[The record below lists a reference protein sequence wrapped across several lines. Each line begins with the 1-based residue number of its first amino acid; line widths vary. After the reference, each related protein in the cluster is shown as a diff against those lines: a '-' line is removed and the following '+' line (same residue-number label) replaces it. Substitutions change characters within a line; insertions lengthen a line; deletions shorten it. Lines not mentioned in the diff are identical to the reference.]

1 MDNLN
6 NLVDALITI
15 VNDCNWQ
22 NIGSETKFQPMKC
35 YKFEIKNY
43 NMIKIDY
50 NKKLLFVFRLYC
62 VEENDQD
69 IVLVRSK
76 KNKFYAVDARCSH
89 EGKSDL

>member
-1 MDNLN
+1 
-6 NLVDALITI
+6 
-15 VNDCNWQ
+15 
-22 NIGSETKFQPMKC
+22 
-35 YKFEIKNY
+35 
-43 NMIKIDY
+43 MIKIDY